1 MSMETQCKRYDVFLS
16 HASEDKDDVA
26 RPLATALVGFK
37 LEIWYDEF
45 ALRVGDSLTA
55 EIDNGL
61 ARSDYGVVIL
71 SKYFFKKYRT
81 NEERNGLV
89 NKAVV
94 SGRKIILPVWH
105 NVTKDDV
112 YEYSPTLV
120 DRYAL
125 NTTMGMDVVA
135 QKLVEEIKGSD
146 YVKNILSESL
156 RTKLK
161 DDVKSLN
168 DDLITLLKQGSVA
181 IFNKK
186 RHEHP
191 KISVDLHDL
200 ELLNGNLDGAD
211 LSEANFRGANLQGTS
226 FRYANFY
233 GATLMETNLTGTNFY
248 HAALKHANLQYAKLK
263 LSSLEY
269 AYLDRADLQHADLTN
284 ASLKYASFEC
294 ADLRDTI
301 FIAANLYGTSRLP
314 LTVQEA
320 IARGAI
326 FQQV

>member
-1 MSMETQCKRYDVFLS
+1 MSKETQCKRYDLFLS

-71 SKYFFKKYRT
+71 SKYFFKKYQT

-89 NKAVV
+89 NKAVL

-105 NVTKDDV
+105 NVTRDDV

-156 RTKLK
+156 RTRQ

-191 KISVDLHDL
+191 KISVDFHDL

-226 FRYANFY
+226 FRYTNFY
-233 GATLMETNLTGTNFY
+233 GATLMETNLAETNFY
-248 HAALKHANLQYAKLK
+248 HAALKYANLEYAKLE

-284 ASLKYASFEC
+284 ASLKYASIEC

-301 FIAANLYGTSRLP
+301 ISGTNFYGTFRLP
-314 LTVQEA
+314 LTTDEA
-320 IARGAI
+320 KARGAI
-326 FQQV
+326 YQQV